1 MSGRTTKVQIE
12 LSDKRLQEID
22 LLMEQTD
29 TATRKEFFNNA
40 LTLLKWAIDKAKH
53 GYTIAS
59 VKEDEKRFREL
70 EMPILA
76 NAATKAKEK

>member
-1 MSGRTTKVQIE
+1 MGSRTTKVQIE
-12 LSDKRLQEID
+12 FSDRKLREID
-22 LLMEQTD
+22 LLMKQTD

-40 LTLLKWAIDKAKH
+40 LTLLGWAIEKSKA

-70 EMPILA
+70 EMPILN
-76 NAATKAKEK
+76 NAAANSKNG